1 MADSIFDILSSS
13 EQIQA
18 NYSKYADKFKDSTDE
33 LVNSETFLNLL
44 VAEMTNQ
51 DPLEPTSN
59 TEFITQM
66 AQFTSLQYMQDSS
79 TYSKANYAAS
89 LVGKIATGSKMEGTG
104 LVTKTG
110 VVESVTKNGSD
121 YSVVI
126 DGVTF
131 DLSAISAVTANDT
144 SSSYI
149 ATGNE
154 LGDQISRAS
163 MMVGMYAT
171 VNVEKDGGTFIESG
185 FIDAIQVKDGEIS
198 AVING
203 LAYKISDIVEV
214 TYATIATEPDEGAAE
229 DSENVEGTES
239 VEGAAEAENAGE
251 AGNTEQSQDVE
262 DIEETTDISE
272 EEIDAIF
279 REMVDEIIDEISE
292 DDEFDGD
299 LDVEEYPEDLADITE
314 EQL

>member
-18 NYSKYADKFKDSTDE
+18 NYSKYADKFKDSTSE

-89 LVGKIATGSKMEGTG
+89 LVGKTATGTKMEGTG

-110 VVESVTKNGSD
+110 VVESVTKNGLD
-121 YSVVI
+121 YLVVI

-131 DLSAISAVTANDT
+131 DLSAISAVSANDT
-144 SSSYI
+144 QSSFVS
-149 ATGNE
+149 TGNE

-171 VNVEKDGGTFIESG
+171 VNVEKDGGTFVESG

-203 LAYKISDIVEV
+203 ISYKMSDIVEV
-214 TYATIATEPDEGAAE
+214 TYATISTDTPDDGAADAE
-229 DSENVEGTES
+229 DGAESVDGTQGVDKSESADETES
-239 VEGAAEAENAGE
+239 DEP
-251 AGNTEQSQDVE
+251 TQDVE
-262 DIEETTDISE
+262 DIEESQEYTD
-272 EEIDAIF
+272 EEIEAMF
-279 REMVDEIIDEISE
+279 REMVDEIIEEISE
-292 DDEFDGD
+292 DEEEDFDF
-299 LDVEEYPEDLADITE
+299 EEYPEDLEDITE
-314 EQL
+314 EQI